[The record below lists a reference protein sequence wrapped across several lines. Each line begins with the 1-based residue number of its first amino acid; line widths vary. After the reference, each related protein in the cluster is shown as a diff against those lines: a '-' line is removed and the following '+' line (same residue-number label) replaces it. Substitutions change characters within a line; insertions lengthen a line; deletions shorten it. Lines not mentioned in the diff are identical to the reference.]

1 MSLAAPQGA
10 PATEVVAPKKIEIP
24 IQEEQQ
30 SAPAEPVESKK
41 EEQAEEEAEAEEGG
55 MEEDGEGE
63 GGDKDLS
70 EKQIQKNLKRQK
82 FYRDVD
88 NEDFF

>member
-1 MSLAAPQGA
+1 
-10 PATEVVAPKKIEIP
+10 
-24 IQEEQQ
+24 
-30 SAPAEPVESKK
+30 
-41 EEQAEEEAEAEEGG
+41 